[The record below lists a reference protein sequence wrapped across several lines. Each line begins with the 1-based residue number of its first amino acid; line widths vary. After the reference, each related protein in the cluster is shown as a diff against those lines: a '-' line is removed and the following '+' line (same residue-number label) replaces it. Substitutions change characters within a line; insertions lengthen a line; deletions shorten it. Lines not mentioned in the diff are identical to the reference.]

1 MKSKEDKNEKFV
13 MWWKRNLLLL
23 LTFHF
28 SLLQELCEF
37 RNRSGTMA
45 DMVFDLHT
53 EFGEGLVVAIGLKDG
68 IIAEALPSL
77 ALTDDLTIDDAL
89 KLMDILDACTAT
101 GTDILLLY

>member
-1 MKSKEDKNEKFV
+1 MKSSG
-13 MWWKRNLLLL
+13 RILHHQILLFILYFSL
-23 LTFHF
+23 ITSHF
-28 SLLQELCEF
+28 SLLKELAEF
-37 RNRSGTMA
+37 RHSTGTMA
-45 DMVFDLHT
+45 DVVFDLHT

-101 GTDILLLY
+101 WTDVLLLY